1 MTEKQYDK
9 VLQEVTHEIYRGIR
23 GIRLLTIEEQV
34 AYLKRIAKDISD
46 WATDIEDDITE
57 DKMLN
62 GMLNGR

>member
-23 GIRLLTIEEQV
+23 LLTIEEQV
-34 AYLKRIAKDISD
+34 AYLKRVAKDISD